1 MKFFKPKFWDNTRN
15 ILSFLL
21 WPISLITQIL
31 IILKKK
37 FSTQKK
43 FNIPVVCVGN
53 IYIGGTGK
61 TPLSLV
67 IANELRKQ
75 SRKPVIIRK
84 LYHSH
89 LDEHKMIK
97 NHNIDLILDKNRV
110 SAIEKAVEEKFNV
123 AVLDDGFQDVTI
135 SKDVSIVCFN
145 SKQKIGNGFVIPAGP
160 LRESMNSLQNAKF
173 AIINGEKSQVF
184 EDKINKISKNIDIFY
199 SKYTP
204 INIKELE
211 NKKLLAFAGIGNPEN
226 FFDLLRDYD
235 LNLKKTIKYPDHY
248 NYSKEDLQ
256 RLVELANEENSEL
269 VTTEKDYFRIKKF
282 EFNEIKYLKV
292 NLEILDKENLINKV
306 LSYL

>member
-97 NHNIDLILDKNRV
+97 NHNIDLIIDKNRV